1 MCQHPVHYVQITN
14 YVVYCVY
21 IWAWYLSLWT
31 HTIACLLLSTC
42 DDIVLISN
50 LLCQVWDNQTHNI
63 VLAHQKNK
71 HSRKPLP
78 GDCHTSDGHIQCI
91 NNIKATVK
99 EYFKPLGIL
108 SATQVYC
115 EKNDLTTATIQFSN
129 FLCFF
134 LFLMYPF
141 NVKKLFI
148 LTCFFTIEHQATPIC
163 THLCINNL
171 LAMKLGHLSLNW
183 TQ

>member
-21 IWAWYLSLWT
+21 IWAWYLSLWA

-42 DDIVLISN
+42 GNIVLISN
-50 LLCQVWDNQTHNI
+50 LLCQVWDKHINKQTLKKAI
-63 VLAHQKNK
+63 A
-71 HSRKPLP
+71 RR
-78 GDCHTSDGHIQCI
+78 CHTSDCHIQCI

-99 EYFKPLGIL
+99 EHFKPLGIL

-115 EKNDLTTATIQFSN
+115 EKNDLTTATIQLRN

-163 THLCINNL
+163 THICINNL
-171 LAMKLGHLSLNW
+171 LAMKLGHLPLNW